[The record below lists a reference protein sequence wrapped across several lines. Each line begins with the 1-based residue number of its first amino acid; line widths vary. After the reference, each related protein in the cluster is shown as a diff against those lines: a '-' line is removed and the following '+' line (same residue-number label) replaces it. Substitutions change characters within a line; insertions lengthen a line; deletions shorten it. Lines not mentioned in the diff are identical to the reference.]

1 MVGVQVAKEFDG
13 RVYIGE
19 VIASVPPEEDEEPA
33 TLAAT
38 RAPVVAGGGGS
49 GGSVGGGGG
58 GAGLDAPGDILLTPP
73 RVRPRASSGGG
84 GSGASASPAGPAEK
98 RRRVGIASIECLTT
112 GYSGV
117 ANLPRRRRTQS
128 QPPAT
133 DEPTDTDEAG
143 SPESDEPGQVQVE
156 SWGSWT
162 WKVRRA
168 LCLCVE

>member
-1 MVGVQVAKEFDG
+1 MQSGGRGSSPAPRVRRLAGEMVGVQVAKEFDG

-38 RAPVVAGGGGS
+38 RAPVAAGGGGS

-117 ANLPRRRRTQS
+117 RQLPRRRRTQS

-133 DEPTDTDEAG
+133 DEPTEQFQSG
-143 SPESDEPGQVQVE
+143 
-156 SWGSWT
+156 
-162 WKVRRA
+162 
-168 LCLCVE
+168 

>member
-19 VIASVPPEEDEEPA
+19 VIASVPPEEGEEPA

-38 RAPVVAGGGGS
+38 RAPVAAGGGGS

-84 GSGASASPAGPAEK
+84 GSGASASHSLAWTALVLK
-98 RRRVGIASIECLTT
+98 N
-112 GYSGV
+112 SGS
-117 ANLPRRRRTQS
+117 A
-128 QPPAT
+128 
-133 DEPTDTDEAG
+133 
-143 SPESDEPGQVQVE
+143 
-156 SWGSWT
+156 
-162 WKVRRA
+162 A
-168 LCLCVE
+168 LAHLGNFSTNS